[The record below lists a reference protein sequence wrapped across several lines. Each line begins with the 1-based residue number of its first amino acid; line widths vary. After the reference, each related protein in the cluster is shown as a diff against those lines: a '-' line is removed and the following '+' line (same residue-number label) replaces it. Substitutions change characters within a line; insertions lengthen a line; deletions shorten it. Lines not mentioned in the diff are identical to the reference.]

1 MFRSALYAA
10 RRMAQ
15 GSHRGKTITLKL
27 RYSDFSTH
35 TRSHT
40 LDRFTDSETEIYA
53 VAARLLEE
61 HPRAQPFR
69 LLGISVSNLDA
80 VQVGEGGQLT
90 LEF

>member
-1 MFRSALYAA
+1 MQPIAAEVA

-15 GSHRGKTITLKL
+15 GQHRGKSITLKL

-40 LDRFTDSETEIYA
+40 TEHFTDSEAEIYA
-53 VAARLLEE
+53 IAAQLLEE
-61 HPRAQPFR
+61 HPRAQALR
-69 LLGISVSNLDA
+69 LLGISVSNLDT